1 VDGDTSTNDCVLA
14 LANGAAGNDPILS
27 DEALRRFE
35 EALSGVAL
43 ELAMQVVR
51 DGEGAT
57 KVAEIEVTGAASR
70 MDADLVAYRLAN
82 SLLVKTALHGAEP
95 NWGRLMAALGSAGAE
110 IAENRVQIFIGRAQ
124 IVRDGLGVEASLSE
138 AAAELCGSEIE
149 LRIELGLGE
158 GAANILTCDLSEEY
172 VRINGSYA
180 AEAGVIS

>member
-1 VDGDTSTNDCVLA
+1 MSTNDCILA
-14 LANGAAGNDPILS
+14 LANGAAGNDAIVS
-27 DEALRRFE
+27 GDAMRRFE
-35 EALSGVAL
+35 EALGSVAL

-57 KVAEIEVTGAASR
+57 KVAEIEVTGASSKG
-70 MDADLVAYRLAN
+70 DADLVAYRLAN

-110 IAENRVQIFIGRAQ
+110 IAEDRVQIFIGPAQ
-124 IVRDGLGVEASLSE
+124 IVRDGLGVEAALSE
-138 AAAELCGSEIE
+138 AAAQLRGSQIE

-158 GAANILTCDLSEEY
+158 GFANVLTCDLSEEY

-180 AEAGVIS
+180 SEAGMVS